1 MFKPLTKKERKKERK
16 RKALF
21 TFKLIDWDF
30 HFQQM
35 VTGSHLISLQEGV
48 TERKE
53 PLTEK

>member
-1 MFKPLTKKERKKERK
+1 MFKPLTEKGGERK
-16 RKALF
+16 ASF
-21 TFKLIDWDF
+21 TFKLIDWHF

-35 VTGSHLISLQEGV
+35 VTGSHLISLQEGL

>member
-1 MFKPLTKKERKKERK
+1 MFKPLTKKEGN

-35 VTGSHLISLQEGV
+35 VTGSHLISLQEGM